1 MKLPQY
7 IHAFAE
13 PLRHEDVA
21 TLLTLLDTKHRIS
34 KGLYNTVGAIDV
46 SPSSPLAPAV
56 IEVAS

>member
-13 PLRHEDVA
+13 PLKHEDVA

-46 SPSSPLAPAV
+46 SPPSPAAM
-56 IEVAS
+56 SRNRRKS